1 MLTTLKGPVAEK
13 EESEARPGTGR
24 AERAGSVCKV
34 ERSIEGAAEAPIGTA
49 FPVVRCDFGV
59 ARNGKNDPSRTLIT
73 TGKHDFGVA
82 RNGKNDPSGTLI
94 TAGVWD
100 FWDRLGVCHDGA
112 GWLAGWAGWLAG
124 GLAKCRYCF
133 YCSLGIYIFTLH
145 PSPEP

>member
-73 TGKHDFGVA
+73 TG
-82 RNGKNDPSGTLI
+82 NTI
-94 TAGVWD
+94 
-100 FWDRLGVCHDGA
+100 LG
-112 GWLAGWAGWLAG
+112 
-124 GLAKCRYCF
+124 
-133 YCSLGIYIFTLH
+133 
-145 PSPEP
+145 SPETAKMIPPGR

>member
-13 EESEARPGTGR
+13 EESEARPGAGR

-59 ARNGKNDPSRTLIT
+59 ARNGKNDPSRALIT

-82 RNGKNDPSGTLI
+82 RNGKNDPSRTLI
-94 TAGVWD
+94 TTGKHDFGVA
-100 FWDRLGVCHDGA
+100 RNGKMTPPG
-112 GWLAGWAGWLAG
+112 
-124 GLAKCRYCF
+124 RQ
-133 YCSLGIYIFTLH
+133 SR
-145 PSPEP
+145 